1 MNELIK
7 IETNNNKQV
16 ISGRELYQFLEIGTR
31 YNDWIKRLIDRYNF
45 IENEDFIT
53 ITQKRVTAQNNK
65 IEFEN
70 HLMIMSMAKE
80 ISMIVN
86 TDKGREAR
94 KYFIKCEEAWNSPEM
109 ILARANQIQAKM
121 IEDYSKQITLL
132 ENKIIEQQ
140 PKVNFYDT
148 VTQSE
153 THLDFEQVSKL
164 LNYKNVGRN
173 TLFKILRD
181 NNILTMK
188 NFPYQKYVELEYF
201 KLVEGNYIR
210 NGEIEVYLKTVV
222 SQKGIEFIDKL
233 LSDLGYIKK
242 VIYNEDNSN

>member
-1 MNELIK
+1 M
-7 IETNNNKQV
+7 
-16 ISGRELYQFLEIGTR
+16 
-31 YNDWIKRLIDRYNF
+31 
-45 IENEDFIT
+45 T
-53 ITQKRVTAQNNK
+53 IA
-65 IEFEN
+65 
-70 HLMIMSMAKE
+70 MAKE
-80 ISMIVN
+80 LSMIQR
-86 TDKGREAR
+86 TEKGKQAR
-94 KYFIKCEEAWNSPEM
+94 LYFIKCEEAWNSPEM

-153 THLDFEQVSKL
+153 THLDFEQVTKL
-164 LNYKNVGRN
+164 LNYKSVGRN

-188 NFPYQKYVELEYF
+188 NFPYQKYVDLEYF

-222 SQKGIEFIDKL
+222 SQKGIEFIDTL

-242 VIYNEDNSN
+242 INYDD